1 MFPAAQASCLINTRL
16 CRTVKTFNLLEELIT
31 DDSFILNP
39 SLSAAALGLYFG
51 KYSQELLKGAR
62 MMYVHDA

>member
-62 MMYVHDA
+62 MIYVHDA

>member
-1 MFPAAQASCLINTRL
+1 MFPAASASCLINTHL

-51 KYSQELLKGAR
+51 KCSQELLKGAR
-62 MMYVHDA
+62 MMCVHDA